1 MRDQPGNELD
11 QARRESP
18 EVGGRRGDQPDLGE
32 VVSVSRALGHP
43 LRARLVAFLCSA
55 PRGGAYVYELVSH
68 LQRAQPTV
76 SHHLKV
82 LARAGVV
89 RCEARGTW
97 GWYQVVPEVLAK
109 LSQQLSALV
118 ATPVN
123 PATAG

>member
-1 MRDQPGNELD
+1 MGDQPGND
-11 QARRESP
+11 FGQARGESP
-18 EVGGRRGDQPDLGE
+18 EVGGCRGGQSDLGE

-43 LRARLVAFLCSA
+43 LRARLVALLCSA

-89 RCEARGTW
+89 RCEPRGTW

-109 LSQQLSALV
+109 LSQQLLALI

-123 PATAG
+123 PAAAG